1 MMYSITSSDKLFLYF
16 KFLEKFDFVPACAYS
31 GCDGESGERGRRET
45 DESCECV
52 AKYNKPLF
60 IFS

>member
-1 MMYSITSSDKLFLYF
+1 MSSDKLFLYF

-45 DESCECV
+45 DESCRCLV
-52 AKYNKPLF
+52 KYNNPVLIFPLV
-60 IFS
+60 